1 MFVTDKKICVFCGS
15 DLLGRSDKKYCDDTC
30 RNNHHYALK
39 RENLSVIK
47 YINNILMHNREMLNL
62 LYKNKNTIINK
73 DKLVECDFNFELF
86 TNIYRTKKNEEYKV
100 VYDYA
105 YKFVNDNELVII
117 RYRENNMRVNVNV

>member
-1 MFVTDKKICVFCGS
+1 
-15 DLLGRSDKKYCDDTC
+15 
-30 RNNHHYALK
+30 
-39 RENLSVIK
+39 
-47 YINNILMHNREMLNL
+47 MHNREMLNL

-73 DKLVECDFNFELF
+73 DQLVECDFNFELL